1 MSDVWPDYPDIVAAI
16 IIVDC
21 EDPERL
27 ATFWGALLGRERTND
42 QPEFKGLEWS
52 PRFGCG
58 LGFQRVPEPKRG
70 KNRVHFDM
78 LCADVDEQIRRV
90 IELGGSRAEGYPD
103 TPQFVVMLDP
113 EGNEFCLSPSPG
125 G

>member
-1 MSDVWPDYPDIVAAI
+1 MSDVMPDYPDIVAAI
-16 IIVDC
+16 IIIDC
-21 EDPERL
+21 EDPQKL
-27 ATFWGALLGRERTND
+27 ADFWGTLLGRKISND
-42 QPEFKGLEWS
+42 QPDFKGLEWA

-58 LGFQRVPEPKRG
+58 LGFQRVPEPKVG

-78 LCADVDEQIRRV
+78 LCQDMAAQVKRV
-90 IELGGSRAEGYPD
+90 EELGGKRAEGYPD
-103 TPQFVVMLDP
+103 TPQFIVMLDP

>member
-1 MSDVWPDYPDIVAAI
+1 MTDVYPDYPDIVAAM

-21 EDPERL
+21 VDPRRL
-27 ATFWGALLGRERTND
+27 AEFWGTLLGRKIVND
-42 QPEFKGLEWS
+42 QPDTAALEWS

-58 LGFQRVPEPKRG
+58 LVFQRVREPKIG

-78 LCADVDEQIRRV
+78 ICADMAAQIKRV
-90 IELGGSRAEGYPD
+90 EELGGKRAAGYPKD
-103 TPQFVVMLDP
+103 REFVVMLDP
-113 EGNEFCLSPSPG
+113 EGNEFCLNPQPG